1 MSETTYAKGA
11 CELCGGHIEFPA
23 EAAGQSIACPHCG
36 GTTALYA
43 PAPTTTSRKRGAL
56 KWVAVVALCLVVS
69 GVGLFVFK
77 YRTPAT
83 TPRGLTAQVLSF
95 ERASMN
101 NPGAV
106 AGVVKNVAGRPR
118 QGVRVEV
125 ELLNS
130 RGEPLWATTA
140 FAPAIEPNKSW
151 SFRASVVDPNVVTA
165 RVARVRELG
174 R

>member
-11 CELCGGHIEFPA
+11 CELCGDHIEFPA

-36 GTTALYA
+36 GTTALNA
-43 PAPTTTSRKRGAL
+43 PVPAPRRRGAL
-56 KWVAVVALCLVVS
+56 KWVVVAVICFVAA
-69 GVGLFVFK
+69 GVGIFMLK
-77 YRTPAT
+77 HRTPVI
-83 TPRGLTAQVLSF
+83 TPRGITAQVLSF

-106 AGVVKNVAGRPR
+106 AGVVKNAAGIPR

-125 ELLNS
+125 ELLNT